1 MLKQFKASMMDKNNE
16 HQLDK
21 NQKSKKKK
29 KIKPLHKKLLAM
41 TKNER
46 GNL

>member
-21 NQKSKKKK
+21 NQKK
-29 KIKPLHKKLLAM
+29 KIKPLHKKLLAR

>member
-29 KIKPLHKKLLAM
+29 NQTITQEIISKD
-41 TKNER
+41 
-46 GNL
+46 

>member
-21 NQKSKKKK
+21 NQKKKKK
-29 KIKPLHKKLLAM
+29 KSQTITQEIISKD
-41 TKNER
+41 
-46 GNL
+46 